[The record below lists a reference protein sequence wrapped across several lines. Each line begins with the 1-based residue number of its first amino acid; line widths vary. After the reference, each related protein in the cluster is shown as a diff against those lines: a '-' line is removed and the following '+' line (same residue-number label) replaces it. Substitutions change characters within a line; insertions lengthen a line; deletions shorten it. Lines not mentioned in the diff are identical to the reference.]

1 MVEGADGEGVP
12 WECRER
18 RNTQLPPA
26 EASAS
31 LHPGNTILDTTT
43 LRFYSRWK
51 HGRRWEGRER
61 KGGEKESSKN
71 AACQQTPVTALRV
84 LTPDALQGEVQ
95 AKAIWRDT
103 GGLSLSLSTSR
114 AGAEPNNG
122 FRSKEQG
129 ATL

>member
-31 LHPGNTILDTTT
+31 LHPGNTNLDTTMQ
-43 LRFYSRWK
+43 RFYSRWK

-71 AACQQTPVTALRV
+71 AACQQTPVTGLQV
-84 LTPDALQGEVQ
+84 LTPDAL
-95 AKAIWRDT
+95 IW
-103 GGLSLSLSTSR
+103 
-114 AGAEPNNG
+114 
-122 FRSKEQG
+122 
-129 ATL
+129 